1 MEKYSTNLISYNLYK
16 TLIMADYEIHCRLFT
31 VRCIYD
37 TLMVKPDDPKLQRT
51 INRALLSIGEWIDK
65 HPPSTET
72 KQSIQLLLDKILQDN
87 VLMQFQQTI
96 QNILETL
103 SA

>member
-1 MEKYSTNLISYNLYK
+1 
-16 TLIMADYEIHCRLFT
+16 MADYEIQCRLFT

-51 INRALLSIGEWIDK
+51 FHRALQSIGEWIDK
-65 HPPSTET
+65 HPPSTAT
-72 KQSIQLLLDKILQDN
+72 KQSIQLLLNKILQDTIS
-87 VLMQFQQTI
+87 MQFQQTI
-96 QNILETL
+96 HNILDTL